1 MLLFFPNGMVG
12 RNRVLTRFSVRLLGS
27 GVVVFYYFGPVLW
40 SPGLSERHQ
49 DDCKDEYGCLNK
61 DDISEFREFEFSA
74 AGSAGPHIR
83 VPLGVCSLFW

>member
-1 MLLFFPNGMVG
+1 MVG
-12 RNRVLTRFSVRLLGS
+12 RNRVLTRFSVRLPGS
-27 GVVVFYYFGPVLW
+27 GVVVLFCFGPVLW
-40 SPGLSERHQ
+40 LSGLSERHQ

-83 VPLGVCSLFW
+83 VPLGACSLF